1 MRLSVSGGV
10 LDTLRVMPYVP
21 DLDAMLAPGYRI
33 ERDGVTYRVEP
44 YELGLV
50 VLPSGKVV
58 GCDPLVAH
66 ATPFV
71 DAVAPGRY
79 PLRAWVAVLQAD
91 GGEWQR
97 RITAL
102 QLTVLDEPIAAWNM
116 ALLPGQDV
124 ASLGDEDFF
133 GYAVDAGTGTLADQ
147 VAIEALR
154 EWDFERVDEV
164 FIPAQVPDNPIDA
177 VVAAVV
183 EERTGGQRVRRRLGM
198 GRRRVRNLRRPHRR
212 RAPRQLR
219 HRFPRR
225 AARIA
230 STASPQSHELT
241 DAGHP
246 KIGRTLMPLSG
257 RAGSQHSRHSP

>member
-1 MRLSVSGGV
+1 
-10 LDTLRVMPYVP
+10 MPYVP
-21 DLDAMLAPGYRI
+21 DFSAVLTAGYRI
-33 ERDGVTYRVEP
+33 ERDGITYRVEP
-44 YELGLV
+44 YELGPV

-71 DAVAPGRY
+71 GSVVPGRY
-79 PLRAWVAVLQAD
+79 PLRAWVAVLHVD

-102 QLTVLDEPIAAWNM
+102 QLMVVDEPVAAWSM

-147 VAIEALR
+147 VAIEALG

-164 FIPAQVPDNPIDA
+164 FIPAQVPDDPIDA
-177 VVAAVV
+177 VVSAVV
-183 EERTGGQRVRRRLGM
+183 EERTGANVYVVGSGWGDGVYGTYV
-198 GRRRVRNLRRPHRR
+198 GHT
-212 RAPRQLR
+212 ADG
-219 HRFPRR
+219 
-225 AARIA
+225 RIA
-230 STASPQSHELT
+230 SFVT
-241 DAGHP
+241 DFRVVP
-246 KIGRTLMPLSG
+246 PE
-257 RAGSQHSRHSP
+257 